1 MSAINDLS
9 KLGYD
14 SLQKEFFDKD
24 DDGNIKLNE
33 ERFAKYLRKQLTDRD
48 ADNNRVDGNTFG
60 CYIKLKLDREYSYI

>member
-24 DDGNIKLNE
+24 EDGNIKLNE
-33 ERFAKYLRKQLTDRD
+33 ERFAKYLRK
-48 ADNNRVDGNTFG
+48 
-60 CYIKLKLDREYSYI
+60 